1 MIKLYSEVEDSL
13 FNEITELV
21 YKNLS
26 LEGDVI
32 VELLFY
38 DEDSIHKLN
47 LETRGV
53 DKSTDVLSYPNL
65 NEIKPFTQENYPFDF
80 DMESNSVFLG
90 SIVICDIIAK
100 RQAEEYGHSE
110 CRERAYLFLHGLL
123 HLLGY
128 DHIKDEDKQVMRAKE
143 EEILNLMG
151 VSR

>member
-1 MIKLYSEVEDSL
+1 MIKLYAEVEDAL
-13 FNEITELV
+13 FNEISELV

-26 LEGDVI
+26 LEGDGI

-38 DEDSIHKLN
+38 DEDDIHKLN

-65 NEIKPFTQENYPFDF
+65 NEIKPFTQDNYPFDF
-80 DMESNSVFLG
+80 DMENNSVFLG

-110 CRERAYLFLHGLL
+110 RRERAYLFLHGLL

-128 DHIKDEDKQVMRAKE
+128 DHIKDEDKQVMRSKE